1 MLQLMHLRRWPAL
14 AFLAA
19 TLAASTFYRSPA
31 HSQSADKPADSA
43 RQWDAFVDQFL
54 TEYFAL
60 HPDFAVQLGKHEF
73 DGKFPDW
80 SEAGL
85 AKVNASLH
93 EQRNAAA
100 AFQDGLLDD
109 RCRLERDYLISRID
123 ADLFWHEIVDRP
135 HRTPFFYSEALDPDV
150 YISRPYAPLETRI
163 KSFTVY
169 ARNVPAALAHAKANL
184 RLPLPI
190 SFIKIGRTTIGGL
203 AGFFSKDVPHVFEAV
218 KDEKS
223 QAEFKEATASAIQA
237 IREFDAWLA
246 DQEPKATDD
255 FALGPEKFS
264 MMLKMTEGVD
274 IPLARL
280 EEIAQRDLERNL
292 EALRAQCAAYA
303 PGKSVAECMAMVNSH
318 KAEGNGAVDAA
329 TRQLATLRSYLAAN
343 EIVTIPG
350 TEAATVA
357 QAPPYKAWNFA
368 YINIPGPFEKN
379 LPSIYYVAPPDPSWS
394 KEVQDAYVPGAGGLL
409 FTSVH
414 EVYPGHFVQFLHAN
428 RSALKLGQI
437 FTTYAF
443 AEGWAHYSEEMM
455 YDAGLGA
462 GDPEMHIGQLQEALL
477 RNVRFI
483 SAIGLHTKSMTV
495 AESKKMF
502 REVAFIDEG
511 NAAQQAMRGTFDP
524 AYLNYTLGKLMIRK
538 LRDDWTATRGGRAA
552 WKQFHDAFLQF
563 GGPPIPLVRRALLG
577 ADDKGSLF

>member
-1 MLQLMHLRRWPAL
+1 MLRLKHSRRRL
-14 AFLAA
+14 VSAFLAA
-19 TLAASTFYRSPA
+19 TLAVIMLCSSSA
-31 HSQSADKPADSA
+31 HSQSADKTSDSA

-54 TEYFAL
+54 SDYFAL
-60 HPDFAVQLGKHEF
+60 HPDFAMQLGKHEF

-85 AKVNASLH
+85 TKTNAWLH
-93 EQRNAAA
+93 EQRRAAEG
-100 AFQDGLLDD
+100 FKDGSLDD
-109 RCRLERDYLISRID
+109 RGRLERDYLISRID
-123 ADLFWHEIVDRP
+123 AELFWREIVDQP

-163 KSFTVY
+163 KSFTAY
-169 ARNVPAALAHAKANL
+169 ARNVPAALKQAKVNL
-184 RLPLPI
+184 KLPLPI

-203 AGFFSKDVPHVFEAV
+203 AGFFTKDVPQVFEPV

-223 QAEFKEATASAIQA
+223 QAEFKEATVAAIQA

-246 DQEPKATDD
+246 EQEPKATDD

-264 MMLKMTEGVD
+264 LMLKMTEGVD

-292 EALRAQCAAYA
+292 EALRVQCASYA
-303 PGKSVAECMAMVNSH
+303 PGKSVAECMTLVNAH

-329 TRQLATLRSYLAAN
+329 TRQLAALRTYLDRN

-357 QAPPYKAWNFA
+357 QAPSYKAWNFA

-379 LPSIYYVAPPDPSWS
+379 LPSIYYVAPPDPTWT
-394 KEVQDAYVPGAGGLL
+394 KEVQDAYVPGAGGLM

-443 AEGWAHYSEEMM
+443 AEGWAHYTEEMM

-462 GDPEMHIGQLQEALL
+462 SDPEMHIGQLQEALL
-477 RNVRFI
+477 RNVRFM
-483 SAIGLHTKSMTV
+483 SAIGLHTKGMTV

-577 ADDKGSLF
+577 EGDKGPLF